1 MKKSIKTIL
10 AALAL
15 ATPLALTSCNGALD
29 DIFGEWDKPSA
40 NTNTDSGSTPA
51 VSNTYRVYTSGTAY
65 TDETIPSGTTVTNT
79 LTTWP
84 AGTYIV
90 NSDITIDDNVTITGD
105 VNLIV
110 FDGVTLTVNGYL
122 GDPNPFAETYSLSIY
137 GQSEGTGSI
146 KATCTTAD
154 MATIDAKD
162 LIIHGV
168 VINASSTGNDGK
180 SMLAKDN
187 LVVYNSNIT
196 ASATV
201 GNAQSVETNGDL
213 KIYNGTFVTSGMSQG
228 IMATNTYI
236 YGGDITASGGNLPS
250 GQGGIGISGTLIISG
265 GTVKANG
272 GDAKAASAQPG
283 GEALGGTVTF
293 NGGTLTATGG
303 AGDAP
308 GADGLGVSGYSTI
321 TVATGYTY
329 YEGPSANPSTSAPGS
344 AVDGDGTNPITCTK
358 RYVEVL
364 VTP

>member
-1 MKKSIKTIL
+1 ML
-10 AALAL
+10 
-15 ATPLALTSCNGALD
+15 LTSCEGTLD
-29 DIFGEWDKPSA
+29 DIFGEWSRP
-40 NTNTDSGSTPA
+40 TPTDNSGSGSTPA
-51 VSNTYRVYTSGTAY
+51 ASNTYRVYTSGTAY
-65 TDETIPSGTTVTNT
+65 TDETLPSGTTVTNT

-122 GDPNPFAETYSLSIY
+122 GDPNPLAQTCSLSIY

-196 ASATV
+196 TSATV
-201 GNAQSVETNGDL
+201 GEAQSVVTDGDL
-213 KIYNGTFVTSGMSQG
+213 KIYNGTIVISGMAQG
-228 IMATNTYI
+228 IMSPNTYI
-236 YGGDITASGGNLPS
+236 YGGDITVNAGNYPANNG
-250 GQGGIGISGTLIISG
+250 GQGIAGTLLTVSG
-265 GTVKANG
+265 GTVKVNG
-272 GDAKAASAQPG
+272 GDATASNKDG
-283 GEALGGTVTF
+283 GGAIACPLTISGGSV
-293 NGGTLTATGG
+293 TATGG
-303 AGDAP
+303 NGSGSGSGGNGLDSALTGMTGGSLKATGGNGTTLGQGVLGSITFSAGSAK
-308 GADGLGVSGYSTI
+308 GCADGAAWDNSYVSGDS
-321 TVATGYTY
+321 
-329 YEGPSANPSTSAPGS
+329 PG
-344 AVDGDGTNPITCTK
+344 DQYLKI
-358 RYVEVL
+358 E
-364 VTP
+364 